1 VTTETA
7 SGGLLAR
14 LSSSSFV
21 DGLRKD
27 YQEVFVEQWSPY
39 LGVIMMVAILA
50 ALMIS
55 GQFWGIFGGL
65 KLWGDW
71 FNNLIGLGPLLG
83 VKPELESPLSHRMS
97 LMNAA
102 LILGSFAAA
111 LLSRQFSLNRAPNL
125 EYVWGAMGGVL
136 MGIGAALAGGCTTGG
151 FFTPVVHSSPAGWA
165 MWAGLL
171 VGALIGLKLLLW
183 TLDHVAWGMAVKV
196 SDGGTPLRQWYPL
209 FGVAVLAAI
218 VWWATDWATS
228 GDAKLLSRAIVILAG
243 LGLGF
248 VMQRSR
254 ICFARAFREP
264 FMTAEGD
271 MTKAI
276 ILALALAIPVAAVLF
291 DKKIMDP
298 YVAIPSTFWMG
309 SLSGG
314 FIFGIGMVFAGGCAS
329 GALWRMGEGHLKL
342 WVAGFFFAWGGSSFS
357 AVVKRWDLLTPEQ
370 NLDTMLDET
379 KVGAQ
384 VFLPEVAG
392 NWGWALLIS
401 FGILL
406 AWYLFVRYNES
417 TEKFT
422 VL

>member
-1 VTTETA
+1 M
-7 SGGLLAR
+7 SGEAMGSGVESRAEAPAWLE
-14 LSSSSFV
+14 
-21 DGLRKD
+21 GLRKD
-27 YQEVFVEQWSPY
+27 YHDIFVEQWSPY
-39 LGVIMMVAILA
+39 LGAILMVAILA

-71 FNNLIGLGPLLG
+71 FNNAIGLGPLLG

-97 LMNAA
+97 LMNAS

-111 LLSRQFSLNRAPNL
+111 LLSRQFALNRAPKL
-125 EYVWGAMGGVL
+125 EYIWGALGGTL
-136 MGIGAALAGGCTTGG
+136 MGIGASLAGGCTTGG

-171 VGALIGLKLLLW
+171 IGAVIGLKLLLW
-183 TLDHVAWGMAVKV
+183 TLDNISWGMETKV
-196 SDGGTPLRQWYPL
+196 SGGDSLLLPWYPW
-209 FGVAVLAAI
+209 FGAAVLVAI
-218 VWWATDWATS
+218 GWWATSWATS

-248 VMQRSR
+248 VMQRAR

-276 ILALALAIPVAAVLF
+276 ILALALAIPIAAVLF
-291 DKKIMDP
+291 DKKVMDP
-298 YVAIPSTFWMG
+298 FVAIPATFWAG
-309 SLSGG
+309 SLMGG
-314 FIFGIGMVFAGGCAS
+314 IIFGIGMIFAGGCAS

-357 AVVKRWDLLTPEQ
+357 AFVKRWDLLTPDQ
-370 NLDTMLDET
+370 NVDTMLDET

-384 VFLPEVAG
+384 VFLPQSLDG
-392 NWGWALLIS
+392 WGWALLVS

-406 AWYLFVRYNES
+406 AWYIFVRYNES